1 MAGKVSITKQLE
13 RTVAERTEALNR
25 TVQEFE
31 KAVSTQRQTEASLRE
46 SEERSRVLYER
57 SPIGI
62 GLASPAGEPIACNAS
77 MCRIMG
83 YSEEELTKMNLQ
95 ALYLNPEERTLLLD
109 RVRSDGQVRDFET
122 ELRRGDGTVR
132 TVNLN
137 ITRLTL
143 GQKEVFLTA
152 AQDVTSRKQAE
163 ERLRVSE
170 TNYRSIFNS
179 ANDAIF
185 IHDMET
191 GEIVDVNAKMCE
203 LYGYSAEEIRHV
215 KVEDLSS
222 GEPPYTQEDALR
234 WIRKAVQGEPQLF
247 EWRAKDRQ
255 GRLFWVEVNLKR
267 AAIGGGERLLAVV
280 RDITQRK
287 RMEEELARVQT
298 LESLGILAGGI
309 AHDFNNILTA
319 VLANISMARTYGNLK
334 EDISGM
340 LSDAEMAT
348 LRAQSLT
355 RQLLTFAR
363 GGAPVKKVFGIS
375 RSLRDT
381 TQFALSG
388 SNVRAEFSTPDDL
401 WPVEADEG
409 QISQVIQNIVIN
421 AEQAM
426 PEGGTIRISVE
437 NVILGDREH
446 LQLKPGKFVR
456 ICIQDQG
463 CGIAEKRLPKI
474 FDPFFTTKEKG
485 RGLGLATA
493 YSIVNRHDGTIQ
505 VDSELGAGTT
515 FHVYLPASSEAV
527 ETGWSGEDRPI
538 PGKGRILLID
548 DEEAVRKSG
557 GAVLKRLGFEVEFAA
572 DGEQG
577 IELYKNAMRQER
589 AFDAVVMD
597 LTIPGGMGGRET
609 IVKLREI
616 DPHAKVI
623 VSSGYSD
630 HPVMSDFRGYGFDGA
645 VSKPYPI
652 AELAKV
658 IHEVL
663 RVADG

>member
-1 MAGKVSITKQLE
+1 MKSDSAEQLRFLSENLADGMVYQMNSGVDGTLRVFSYLSPAVE
-13 RTVAERTEALNR
+13 RLHGLSVDDVLADPSLLYAQVIESDRLLLAEREAHTYATKTSLDMDLQVRLPSGEIRWRRFIFR
-25 TVQEFE
+25 TP
-31 KAVSTQRQTEASLRE
+31 
-46 SEERSRVLYER
+46 R
-57 SPIGI
+57 SPDGCILWDGI
-62 GLASPAGEPIACNAS
+62 
-77 MCRIMG
+77 
-83 YSEEELTKMNLQ
+83 
-95 ALYLNPEERTLLLD
+95 
-109 RVRSDGQVRDFET
+109 ET
-122 ELRRGDGTVR
+122 
-132 TVNLN
+132 
-137 ITRLTL
+137 
-143 GQKEVFLTA
+143 
-152 AQDVTSRKQAE
+152 DVTDRKQAE

-185 IHDMET
+185 VHDMET
-191 GEIVDVNAKMCE
+191 GEVIDVNAKMCE
-203 LYGYSAEEIRHV
+203 MYGFSPEEIRPI

-234 WIRKAVQGEPQLF
+234 WIQKAVQGEPQLF
-247 EWRAKDRQ
+247 EWRAKDRH

-267 AAIGGGERLLAVV
+267 ASIGGVERLLTVV

-287 RMEEELARVQT
+287 RMEEELTRLQA
-298 LESLGILAGGI
+298 LESLGVLAGGI

-319 VLANISMARTYGNLK
+319 VLSNISLARMYGDLK
-334 EDISGM
+334 EDISDM

-363 GGAPVKKVFGIS
+363 GGAPVKKVFGVA
-375 RSLRDT
+375 RLLRET

-388 SNVRAEFSTPDDL
+388 SNVRSEISTPDDL

-426 PEGGTIRISVE
+426 PEGGTIRISAE
-437 NVILGDREH
+437 NVIFGDREH
-446 LQLKPGKFVR
+446 LQLKSGKYVK
-456 ICIQDQG
+456 ISVQDQG
-463 CGIAEKRLPKI
+463 CGIAEEQLLKI

-493 YSIVNRHDGTIQ
+493 YSIVNRHEGYIQ
-505 VDSELGAGTT
+505 VASKPGAGTT

-527 ETGWSGEDRPI
+527 ETGGSGEDRPI

-557 GAVLKRLGFEVEFAA
+557 GEVLKRLGFEVEFAA

-577 IELYKNAMRQER
+577 IALYKKAMSQER
-589 AFDAVVMD
+589 AFDAVIMD
-597 LTIPGGMGGRET
+597 LTIPGAMGGKEAV
-609 IVKLREI
+609 VKLREI
-616 DPHAKVI
+616 DPHARVI

-630 HPVMSDFRGYGFDGA
+630 HPVMSDFREYGFDGA
-645 VSKPYPI
+645 LPKPYAIVRTGQGDP
-652 AELAKV
+652 
-658 IHEVL
+658 
-663 RVADG
+663 